1 MKTFKNNK
9 FMWIFIAVVLAGVVY
24 WFQGRGPKGP
34 DLDSAKVIRQD
45 VIQRVTI
52 SGNVVPFRKT
62 VITGP
67 YKGYI
72 RKMYVKIGDKVKVG
86 DPIASVS
93 TSLTVNDPAFPLRAP
108 FAGVVVAVEKSE
120 GEFVKESDPTDFIAR
135 IDDLSKFYIEAVAP
149 EIERVKMKVGQEAI
163 VRASAI
169 LDRTYKAV
177 VREISLASKEKER
190 WERGTG
196 VDYTLRLEITDP
208 DAQISSGMSVLID
221 IVAQKKEKALFIR
234 HEFINKNGDTYF
246 ARLKDGTT
254 RDLKLGLQNEEGAE
268 VLSGLKEGDVIKKVD
283 FLEEAEKK

>member
-1 MKTFKNNK
+1 LLRPF
-9 FMWIFIAVVLAGVVY
+9 VY
-24 WFQGRGPKGP
+24 IGSRGRGPNGP
-34 DLDSAKVIRQD
+34 DLDSATVVRQD

-52 SGNVVPFRKT
+52 SGNIVPFRKT

-108 FAGVVVAVEKSE
+108 FAGVVVAVDKAE

-149 EIERVKMKVGQEAI
+149 EIERVKIKLGQEAI

-177 VREISLASKEKER
+177 VREIS
-190 WERGTG
+190 
-196 VDYTLRLEITDP
+196 
-208 DAQISSGMSVLID
+208 
-221 IVAQKKEKALFIR
+221 
-234 HEFINKNGDTYF
+234 
-246 ARLKDGTT
+246 
-254 RDLKLGLQNEEGAE
+254 
-268 VLSGLKEGDVIKKVD
+268 
-283 FLEEAEKK
+283 